1 MSTPEPT
8 NRIEDETLVYSGKVI
23 VQNVPYED
31 YLSGKYGE
39 HTEWI
44 FGDVIEMSP
53 VSARHTLLTVYL
65 ITLFKAYLEK
75 TGGGTVFMDPMVMRA
90 ADNLPARQPDI
101 QVILPERADIIKP
114 NQVAGPANLVVEIVS
129 PGSVQRDRGEKFRE
143 YEQGG
148 VDEYWIID
156 PQREE
161 ALFYVRDDGGLY
173 RAQPFAE
180 GIYTSTVLPRLQVT
194 VTTLWEETLP
204 TITQIMQSVDAM
216 LA

>member
-1 MSTPEPT
+1 MSTPEQT
-8 NRIEDETLVYSGKVI
+8 NRIEDEALVYSGKVI
-23 VQNVPYED
+23 AQNVPYED

-53 VSARHTLLTVYL
+53 VSVQHGHISIYLMTLLQ
-65 ITLFKAYLEK
+65 IYLEK
-75 TGGGTVFMDPMVMRA
+75 TTGGKVCEDPIVMRA
-90 ADNLPARQPDI
+90 AENLPARQPDI

-114 NQVAGPANLVVEIVS
+114 NQVAGPAHLVVEIVS

-173 RAQPFAE
+173 RAQSLVE
-180 GIYTSTVLPRLQVT
+180 GAYTSTVLPRLQLT
-194 VTTLWEETLP
+194 VNTLWEETLP
-204 TITQIMQSVDAM
+204 TITQIMQSVNAM